1 LRSFNS
7 RLKGECLILSKKI
20 LQNRVGTSNYH
31 PKNQTVSKQKFVKSL
46 ALNHGIRLF
55 GTGQGGSGQ
64 IFEHFVV
71 EKADKT

>member
-1 LRSFNS
+1 MFFQQSIN
-7 RLKGECLILSKKI
+7 GEYLILSKI
-20 LQNRVGTSNYH
+20 IVRNRVGTSNYH

-46 ALNHGIRLF
+46 ALNQGIRLF